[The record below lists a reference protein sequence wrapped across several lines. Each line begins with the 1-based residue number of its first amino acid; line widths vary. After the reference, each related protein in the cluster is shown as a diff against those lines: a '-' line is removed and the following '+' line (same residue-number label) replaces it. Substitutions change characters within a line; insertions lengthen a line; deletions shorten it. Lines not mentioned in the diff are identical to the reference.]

1 MKGIILAGGSGSRLD
16 PLTRVTSKQLLP
28 VYNQPMIYFPLHT
41 LLNAGIKE
49 ILIIIAPGH
58 SGDFV
63 NLLGSGRQF
72 GAKFAYE
79 VQDAPNGLAEAFLI
93 GAEFIGKD
101 SCAMILGDNIYEHD
115 FTSAV
120 QNFKGG
126 AKIFAK
132 EMQDPRRFGVVEFDE
147 NNKVISIEE
156 KPQDPKSNFAQTG
169 FYIYDERVVNFAA
182 SLNPSKRGELEIVD
196 LNNKYLEKGELEAE
210 IINGEWIDAG
220 TIESLH
226 KASVM
231 VREKKLYEKFTQ
243 PNSVQIEIQKI
254 RKRAVT

>member
-93 GAEFIGKD
+93 GAEFIGND

-115 FTSAV
+115 FSRAV
-120 QNFKGG
+120 KNFNGG

-132 EMQDPRRFGVVEFDE
+132 KMQDPRRFGVVEFDE
-147 NNKVISIEE
+147 NNKVMSIEE
-156 KPQDPKSNFAQTG
+156 KPDYPKSDFAQTG
-169 FYIYDERVVNFAA
+169 FYIYDEKVVDFAK
-182 SLNPSKRGELEIVD
+182 SLQPSKRGELEIVD
-196 LNNKYLEKGELEAE
+196 LNNLYRERGELEAE
-210 IINGEWIDAG
+210 IIEGEWIDAG

-231 VREKKLYEKFTQ
+231 VREKRLYEKFVQ
-243 PNSVQIEIQKI
+243 PNSVQIEIQRVKSRLI
-254 RKRAVT
+254 A

>member
-49 ILIIIAPGH
+49 ILIIIAPDH

-79 VQDAPNGLAEAFLI
+79 VQDAPNGLAEAFIL
-93 GAEFIGKD
+93 GAEFIGND

-115 FTSAV
+115 FKLAV
-120 QNFKGG
+120 QNFRGG

-132 EMQDPRRFGVVEFDE
+132 EMEDARRFGVVEFDQ
-147 NNKVISIEE
+147 NNKVISLEE
-156 KPQDPKSNFAQTG
+156 KPETPKSNYAQTG
-169 FYIYDERVVNFAA
+169 FYMYDNRVVEFTKR
-182 SLNPSKRGELEIVD
+182 LKPSKRGELEIVD
-196 LNNKYLEKGELEAE
+196 LNNVYLEKGELQAE
-210 IINGEWIDAG
+210 MIKGEWIDAG
-220 TIESLH
+220 TIESLYR
-226 KASVM
+226 AGVI
-231 VREKKLYEKFTQ
+231 VREKKLYEKFKNTKSI
-243 PNSVQIEIQKI
+243 NI
-254 RKRAVT
+254 